1 MGAKAGRKGA
11 KSYNIRTVGN
21 STWRKFLDK
30 MRRTTA
36 RRAAIKDN
44 VESTEGWNLCVEH
57 SDPDCECCRRGRCD
71 CE

>member
-11 KSYNIRTVGN
+11 KSYNIRTVGQ
-21 STWRKFLDK
+21 SGWRKFLDK

-44 VESTEGWNLCVEH
+44 EESTEGWNLCAEH

>member
-11 KSYNIRTVGN
+11 SSYNIRTVGN

-30 MRRTTA
+30 MRRKTA
-36 RRAAIKDN
+36 KETAIQVNID
-44 VESTEGWNLCVEH
+44 STAGWNLCAEH